1 MQAARPQ
8 RASRDTGHPGPAYGK
23 ADPEA
28 MKAAALQRTL
38 PGNWSP
44 ARASTAATA
53 PSEVRTNLSQLGTHR
68 VIRGAGGIGWRLRP
82 RWSRCGGCRGTHVLL
97 PVNWLEEAY
106 GHPHPYTDALHY
118 YLTWLTM
125 TVSLETCPADLRVPD
140 SRQADLRTDDDP
152 CQPIRGARRRPAA
165 VPAACAAP
173 WPNDHEK

>member
-118 YLTWLTM
+118 YSPCRSDPPRWRRN
-125 TVSLETCPADLRVPD
+125 SSPTCWRP
-140 SRQADLRTDDDP
+140 
-152 CQPIRGARRRPAA
+152 PAA
-165 VPAACAAP
+165 GG
-173 WPNDHEK
+173 HRLRQ